1 MISLPSFRIIVLICY
16 FIYVYV
22 IGYALWYIYQ
32 FLWFIGVLVLFI
44 PSNFHVLVELKINI
58 SFGSLP
64 VLPFVPPT
72 VGPIAGCLVTVGPS
86 AYSANGLMLYLFSLP
101 SC

>member
-1 MISLPSFRIIVLICY
+1 MLFYLCLCY
-16 FIYVYV
+16 W
-22 IGYALWYIYQ
+22 LSWRYIYQ

-72 VGPIAGCLVTVGPS
+72 VGPIAGSLVTVGPS
-86 AYSANGLMLYLFSLP
+86 AYIPRTSI
-101 SC
+101 